1 MTDDEGIG
9 GLAFMPIWKRNLVVC
24 WFGIFIANVG
34 MSQIAPVL
42 PLYIKHLGVDN
53 AALIAQ
59 FTGFAFGIT
68 FIISAIFSPI
78 WGHAADKYGRK
89 PMLLRA
95 SLGMAVIIGSMGFA
109 PNVYVLIGLRVVL
122 GAVAGYSTA
131 CTTLIATQTDK
142 EHAGWAL
149 GTLSTSNIAGALLG
163 PMIGGYIGDRFGLR
177 NIFFITGAL
186 LLVSFVTAALFI
198 RESFVRQD
206 KKTLGIREVWN
217 TVPEKS
223 LIITMFVTSFVLSVA
238 LYSVEPIVTIYV
250 AQLSKNASH
259 IAFLAGMVFSA
270 SGLANIIAAPRLGK
284 LSDKVGPQKVMLVA
298 LVAAGLIFI
307 PQAFVTSTW
316 QLMGLR
322 FLLGLTTGGLV
333 PSVNSLIKRITP
345 DSLTGR
351 VFGFNMSA
359 MYLGVCGGA
368 VLGGQ
373 VAAYLGIRYVFPIT
387 SVLLLLNASWVYF
400 KVYKRLGRKGIS
412 ENSLRELELETA
424 E

>member
-1 MTDDEGIG
+1 
-9 GLAFMPIWKRNLVVC
+9 
-24 WFGIFIANVG
+24 
-34 MSQIAPVL
+34 
-42 PLYIKHLGVDN
+42 
-53 AALIAQ
+53 
-59 FTGFAFGIT
+59 
-68 FIISAIFSPI
+68 
-78 WGHAADKYGRK
+78 
-89 PMLLRA
+89 
-95 SLGMAVIIGSMGFA
+95 
-109 PNVYVLIGLRVVL
+109 
-122 GAVAGYSTA
+122 YSTA
-131 CTTLIATQTDK
+131 CTTLIATQTDR

-298 LVAAGLIFI
+298 LVAAGLVFI
-307 PQAFVTSTW
+307 PQAFVTTTW

-322 FLLGLTTGGLV
+322 F
-333 PSVNSLIKRITP
+333 
-345 DSLTGR
+345 
-351 VFGFNMSA
+351 
-359 MYLGVCGGA
+359 
-368 VLGGQ
+368 
-373 VAAYLGIRYVFPIT
+373 
-387 SVLLLLNASWVYF
+387 
-400 KVYKRLGRKGIS
+400 
-412 ENSLRELELETA
+412 
-424 E
+424 